1 LFLSVEVGKQVMAY
15 VGQSRST
22 AIIRRLQLAGVGEL
36 VCRGEMPPRRHPW
49 VFDNGAY
56 KDWIH
61 ETAFDVSAFERDL
74 EHIAA
79 LPAGVRPAWLVLPD
93 VVAGGLASLSESET
107 WIPRLAPLGPL
118 ALAVQDGMLV
128 EHVEHLAGTV
138 SVLFVGG
145 STKWKWRTA
154 RYWSALGMQ
163 CHIGRVGSER
173 WVRLARDCG
182 ADSID
187 SSQPLWSTE
196 NLDRWLRTLKDERE
210 QLSLGGPLCA

>member
-1 LFLSVEVGKQVMAY
+1 MSY
-15 VGQSRST
+15 VGQTRSSQF
-22 AIIRRLQLAGVGEL
+22 IRRLQLAGIGEL

-56 KDWIH
+56 RDWK
-61 ETAFDVSAFERDL
+61 AGKQFDVVAFERDI
-74 EHIAA
+74 EYIQA
-79 LPAGVRPAWLVLPD
+79 LPTGVLPAWVVLPD
-93 VVAGGLASLSESET
+93 VVAGGLASLSVSES
-107 WIPRLAPLGPL
+107 WVSRLASVAPL
-118 ALAVQDGMLV
+118 ALAVQDGMQIEDIEYLSN
-128 EHVEHLAGTV
+128 
-138 SVLFVGG
+138 SVVALFVGG
-145 STKWKWRTA
+145 TTAWKWRTA
-154 RYWSALGMQ
+154 RYWSTNAHRLGLQ

-196 NLDRWLRTLKDERE
+196 NLERWIRAAKDQRE